1 MGGKR
6 QPGAKRNR
14 RDSGF
19 CSQGDRRAPGGL
31 ALVCIFRE
39 LLAWDSRSNRMEY
52 ARKTLVSVAR
62 CRQLGPG
69 WRWWKCEKQWE
80 PELFQSGVVGSSVT
94 RT

>member
-39 LLAWDSRSNRMEY
+39 LLAWDS
-52 ARKTLVSVAR
+52 LVPTEWSMPGRPWSVW
-62 CRQLGPG
+62 QG
-69 WRWWKCEKQWE
+69 
-80 PELFQSGVVGSSVT
+80 VGSSGQGGDGGNV
-94 RT
+94 RSSGNLNFFKVELWGHR